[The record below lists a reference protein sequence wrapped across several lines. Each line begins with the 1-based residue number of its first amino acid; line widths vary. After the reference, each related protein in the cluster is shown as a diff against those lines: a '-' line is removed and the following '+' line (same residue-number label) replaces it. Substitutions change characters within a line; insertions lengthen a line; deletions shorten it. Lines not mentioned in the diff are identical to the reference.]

1 MSEKIFIF
9 DNENCDNVLMLDKER
24 SASFKSI
31 VDAVKHL
38 MILGVDEESILNYH
52 YSYENGFASIP
63 CSIWTILQAKKEM
76 AGQNKQFID

>member
-1 MSEKIFIF
+1 MSERIFVF
-9 DNENCDNVLMLDKER
+9 DNDNCDKVLMLDKER
-24 SASFKSI
+24 KASFKNI

-38 MILGVDEESILNYH
+38 IALGIDEDRILSYH

-76 AGQNKQFID
+76 AEQNK